1 MKHSCQNYYNLK
13 THTRVTI
20 KCRGSFLICQY
31 STDMSLGRLVIFG
44 GVSYTQLISKLLT
57 DLISICAT
65 YQRLFIEHRIH
76 VLLSYSRH
84 IANVIVISAS
94 HTQQQTNDCTKFKLI
109 IIILVLTFSAFR
121 EMLMISFQSMPM
133 QAFLS
138 ARISNITYKLAHFRF
153 QLIRS

>member
-1 MKHSCQNYYNLK
+1 
-13 THTRVTI
+13 
-20 KCRGSFLICQY
+20 
-31 STDMSLGRLVIFG
+31 MSLGRLVIFG

-94 HTQQQTNDCTKFKLI
+94 HTQQATNKRLYKVQAYNYNTR
-109 IIILVLTFSAFR
+109 VN
-121 EMLMISFQSMPM
+121 FQC
-133 QAFLS
+133 
-138 ARISNITYKLAHFRF
+138 I
-153 QLIRS
+153 